1 MSMHPT
7 MKRLYQAAREIKG
20 KEGQSSVARLLD
32 ESPQTL
38 NNWEAR
44 GMSRQGMMK
53 AEEILGCRANW
64 LATGRGEAIVLHQ
77 EFMEALNSDIFAVPV
92 LANSGSMGKGA
103 EHLEGDMVIG
113 SLTVSREWVRTHLPD
128 VRRPSDLRFIHG
140 HGSSMSP
147 TYNDGDILLVDTGYR
162 TPDVDTVYVLSCGGS
177 IFIKRVSRMFDGR
190 HQITSDNPSDK
201 LVQVLEG
208 EQEVSVLGRVVWAW
222 NGKRL

>member
-1 MSMHPT
+1 MPIHPT

-20 KEGQSSVARLLD
+20 KEGQSAVARLLD

-44 GMSRQGMMK
+44 GMSKQGMMK

-64 LATGRGEAIVLHQ
+64 LATGRGEAIVLHH
-77 EFMEALNSDIFAVPV
+77 EYMAALDSDIFAVPI
-92 LANSGSMGKGA
+92 LANSGAMGKGS
-103 EHLEGDMVIG
+103 EQIDGDMVIG

-140 HGSSMSP
+140 HGSSMYP

-162 TPDVDTVYVLSCGGS
+162 TPDVDTVYVLSCNGS

-190 HQITSDNPSDK
+190 HQISSDNPSDK